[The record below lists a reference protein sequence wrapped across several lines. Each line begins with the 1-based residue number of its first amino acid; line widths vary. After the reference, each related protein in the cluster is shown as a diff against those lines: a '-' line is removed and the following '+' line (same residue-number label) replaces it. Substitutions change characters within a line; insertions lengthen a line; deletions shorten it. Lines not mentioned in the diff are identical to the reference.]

1 MFCEIGEGCYIG
13 PPFHLNR
20 AGKFVRFG
28 NAVYANY
35 NLTVVD
41 DTDIYVGDHTMFGPN
56 VTLAVAGHPIEPN
69 LRKQV
74 YQYNMAIHIGK
85 NCWLGAGVIVLP
97 GVHIGDNRVV
107 GAGSVVI
114 KDIPSNVLA
123 LGNPCRVLREINK
136 HDKEYYFKNRKINLE
151 N

>member
-1 MFCEIGEGCYIG
+1 MFCEIGEECYIE
-13 PPFHLNR
+13 PPFHVNQ
-20 AGKFVRFG
+20 AGKFVHFG
-28 NAVYANY
+28 NDVYENH

-41 DTDIYVGDHTMFGPN
+41 DTDIYVGDHTMFGLN

-69 LRKQV
+69 LRKQG

-107 GAGSVVI
+107 GASSVVT
-114 KDIPSNVLA
+114 KDNVLA
-123 LGNPCRVLREINK
+123 LGNPCRVLRKINEP
-136 HDKEYYFKNRKINLE
+136 DKEYYFKNHKINLE
-151 N
+151 K